1 MKKEISFTNLLLII
15 ALTSLTSGCAMMIPL
30 EGGFFE
36 DLDSRQEASFLSP
49 GRAFPV
55 MTGDETEE
63 IPTKKSGNFR
73 ALSSQETSIRE
84 ELVRK
89 ENNLN
94 YYELDRY
101 NKDAKYLEADS
112 DKIYYLSL
120 DLADRERYI
129 ASKKEES
136 LDQEDFRGSS
146 VLKRSVHSNELYIGM
161 NKNEVVHVW
170 GKPVRV
176 EIAGHPSYQ
185 NERWSFIEDGS
196 LKQVYFEGGR
206 VHGWALDL

>member
-1 MKKEISFTNLLLII
+1 MKKHISIINLLTII
-15 ALTSLTSGCAMMIPL
+15 SLTFLSSGCAMMIPD
-30 EGGFFE
+30 GNGFFA
-36 DLDSRQEASFLSP
+36 DLSQEESSP
-49 GRAFPV
+49 GFFSPGKSFPV
-55 MTGDETEE
+55 MTGDDGES
-63 IPTKKSGNFR
+63 SGNYR
-73 ALSSQETSIRE
+73 SLASQDNTYRQ
-84 ELVRK
+84 ELLRK

-101 NKDAKYLEADS
+101 KKDAKYLENDS

-129 ASKKEES
+129 ESRKEES
-136 LDQEDFRGSS
+136 LEKEDFRGNS
-146 VLKRSVHSNELYIGM
+146 LIKRSVHSNELYIGM
-161 NKNEVVHVW
+161 NKNEVVGIW
-170 GKPVRV
+170 GKPAKV